1 VHNPKIIFDL
11 IRSHDIN
18 LFTGVPDSLLKD
30 FCAFVTDSTSKE
42 QHIIAANEGNAIAI
56 AAGHYLGTGQPALVY
71 MQNSGIGNAVNPLL
85 SLADSE
91 VYSLPMLLMIGWRGE
106 PGVIDEP
113 QHLKQGRIMTT
124 LMDALEIPWYK
135 LSSDTERPSDVID
148 KAITQ
153 MKDIKAPVALLVSK
167 GTFKKYILKQD
178 NTAKFQMSREQAI
191 KNIVKHL
198 NESDL
203 IVSTTGMTS
212 RELYEHRA
220 QAKQGH
226 SNDFLTVGSMGHTA
240 SIALGLAQTQID
252 RKIFCI
258 DGDGSVLMHMGALG
272 VLGSSGTKNIIHIVI
287 NNGVHDS
294 VGGQPTVGFDIDLPE
309 IAKSC
314 NYAHVFSIED
324 KENLSKCLSN
334 VQQLQ
339 GPIFIEIKVQKGARD
354 NLGRP
359 KSTPIENKSALMS
372 LIGNQN
378 DR

>member
-1 VHNPKIIFDL
+1 MHSPKIIFDL

-113 QHLKQGRIMTT
+113 QHVKQGRIMTS
-124 LMDALEIPWYK
+124 LMDSLEIPWYK
-135 LSSDTERPSDVID
+135 LSSDTERPSDLIN

-167 GTFKKYILKQD
+167 GTFEKYILKQD
-178 NTAKFQMSREQAI
+178 NPAKFQMSREQAI
-191 KNIVKHL
+191 KNIVEHL
-198 NESDL
+198 DDSDL

-220 QAKQGH
+220 QAQQGH

-240 SIALGLAQTQID
+240 SIALGLAQTQIE

-272 VLGSSGTKNIIHIVI
+272 VVGSSGNKNIIHILI

-309 IAKSC
+309 IARSC

-324 KENLSKCLSN
+324 KENLSECLIN
-334 VQQLQ
+334 IRQLQ

-372 LIGNQN
+372 LIGSQN
-378 DR
+378 D